1 MKHSQ
6 LLSYSFRVQFVYSA
20 DILMSVIKDLYTSI
34 SCNEEERKQLKS
46 LYRLLKTMNAHNER
60 EINLA
65 FSGCENDVD
74 PNDIDSELDE
84 NEQDE
89 PVTEPGLK
97 DEPELASDTV
107 GIETAHNIVT
117 LNTNHADT
125 AQTINSAPKRPASNA
140 RREKLKLKK
149 RSRGS
154 RR

>member
-46 LYRLLKTMNAHNER
+46 LYKLLKTMNAHNER

-65 FSGCENDVD
+65 FSRCENDVD
-74 PNDIDSELDE
+74 LNDIDSELDE
-84 NEQDE
+84 NDQDE
-89 PVTEPGLK
+89 PVTEPDLK
-97 DEPELASDTV
+97 DDPESAPDTV
-107 GIETAHNIVT
+107 DIE
-117 LNTNHADT
+117 T